1 MKVSIEIP
9 GAMRRFTG
17 DAQVVHVDAD
27 TVEEALLRFSES
39 FPRTRPLLY
48 ADDGRRRR
56 YVNVF
61 LNERDIRILD
71 EGHSS
76 IAEGDRLLLVAAT
89 AGG

>member
-1 MKVSIEIP
+1 
-9 GAMRRFTG
+9 MRRFTG
-17 DAQVVHVDAD
+17 DTSIAEVDAE
-27 TVEEALLRFSES
+27 TVEDALLRFSES

-48 ADDGRRRR
+48 SDDGRRRR

-71 EGHSS
+71 EGKSP
-76 IAEGDRLLLVAAT
+76 IADGDRLLLVPAT

>member
-9 GAMRRFTG
+9 GSMRRFTD
-17 DAQVVHVDAD
+17 DARLVHVEAE
-27 TVEEALLRFSES
+27 TVEAALLRFTES

-61 LNERDIRILD
+61 LNERDIRITD
-71 EGHSS
+71 EGQSA
-76 IAEGDRLLLVAAT
+76 IADGDRLLLVPAT

>member
-1 MKVSIEIP
+1 MKVSIEVP
-9 GAMRRFTG
+9 GSMRRFTG
-17 DAQVVHVDAD
+17 EAGVVEVDAE
-27 TVEEALLRFSES
+27 TVEDALQRFAES

-71 EGHSS
+71 EGKSV
-76 IAEGDRLLLVAAT
+76 INEGDRLLLVPAT